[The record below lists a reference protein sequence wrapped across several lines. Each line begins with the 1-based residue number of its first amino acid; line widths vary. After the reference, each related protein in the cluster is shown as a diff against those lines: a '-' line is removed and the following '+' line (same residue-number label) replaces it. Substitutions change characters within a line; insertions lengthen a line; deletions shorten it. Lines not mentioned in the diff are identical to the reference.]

1 MKVFEAVTAV
11 MSEVGAVAKDGVN
24 QHQKFRFRGIDAV
37 VNAMSPAMRKHGLT
51 VFPSKVEHRPGTMQL
66 SGGKTATSPVV
77 VVDYTFVGPEGDSF
91 TSQVVAEAFDQ
102 GDKATAKAM
111 SVALRTCLLQ
121 TFMLPTDDSDPDEH
135 TYERQSYSQP
145 AQRPAAPA
153 GDAGATSLGQYR
165 HDPPNWAESLDKA
178 KNNID
183 LLRDLLSKAQGMNAP
198 ADVIE
203 SITAA
208 GKSLAA
214 RTN

>member
-121 TFMLPTDDSDPDEH
+121 TFMLPTDDADPDEH
-135 TYERQSYSQP
+135 TYERAPQQSRQP
-145 AQRPAAPA
+145 APA
-153 GDAGATSLGQYR
+153 GDAGASALGQYR
-165 HDPPNWAESLDKA
+165 HDPPNWTESLDKA

-183 LLRDLLSKAQGMNAP
+183 LLRDLLQKAQGMNAP

-208 GKSLAA
+208 GKALAA

>member
-11 MSEVGAVAKDGVN
+11 MGDVGAVKKDGRN
-24 QHQKFRFRGIDAV
+24 QQQNFNFRGIDAV
-37 VNAMSPAMRKHGLT
+37 VNALSPAMRKHGLT
-51 VFPSKVEHRPGTMQL
+51 VYPSKVEHRDGSKQL

-91 TSQVVAEAFDQ
+91 TSQVVAESFDL

-135 TYERQSYSQP
+135 TYERQTYQP
-145 AQRPAAPA
+145 TN
-153 GDAGATSLGQYR
+153 AGASALGQVR
-165 HDPPNWAESLDKA
+165 HEQPDWAVSLEKS

-183 LLRDLLSKAQGMNAP
+183 LLRDLLQKAQGMSAP
-198 ADVIE
+198 ADVLE

-208 GKSLAA
+208 GKALAA